1 MKSAIYKKLPHI
13 NYKNLTT
20 LDREELNQSAVM
32 QADIYYKSPKGEF
45 YMITISADYEGEVN
59 IVINLSDENGESDEN
74 EEHEDR
80 DSLHFLSKN
89 QIN

>member
-1 MKSAIYKKLPHI
+1 MKSAVYKKLPNI
-13 NYKNLTT
+13 NYKNLTQ
-20 LDREELNQSAVM
+20 LDRQELNQSALM

-45 YMITISADYEGEVN
+45 YMITISADYEGDVN
-59 IVINLSDENGESDEN
+59 IVINWGGENDEDE
-74 EEHEDR
+74 DS